1 MSDLLKSCP
10 CITRYERN
18 PVLTGSQ
25 VPYASDLVFNAGV
38 IRWKGQYAMV
48 FRNDYGCTQP
58 EWESGKRFK
67 GTNIGIAFS
76 KDGIAWQVGE
86 KP

>member
-38 IRWKGQYAMV
+38 IRWKGQYAMYMDV
-48 FRNDYGCTQP
+48 RDMDTG
-58 EWESGKRFK
+58 EL
-67 GTNIGIAFS
+67 IGI
-76 KDGIAWQVGE
+76 
-86 KP
+86 